1 MNEHLA
7 LLLSPLFDRRPGEGL
22 SCFLHGPHQA
32 DLEKSG
38 IVDATIDLQKL
49 RDVPPSMIDDLL
61 GYRASRRITSAL
73 LFPFFDPST
82 NTWMDH
88 VRMKIFPAQTTKRRG
103 TIKYLQPR
111 GSGVRLYFCRAVL
124 ELVYFSPAR
133 APGRRLLWDR
143 RMARRRFH
151 RVAQGLRP
159 YSPEAHRRA
168 RPGRR
173 RPDESERAPWSQAV
187 RPDLEPS
194 WGSRRSDAPP
204 APGVRRMKAR
214 STRPPKLR
222 LTREQ
227 RAFAAM
233 QARLRARLE
242 SLKFSPH
249 ERAHVERLLAAASLP
264 PASPEV
270 ELVRLFEIPDGP
282 TRQQWRQHLLEER
295 QAPRAT
301 ETSP

>member
-1 MNEHLA
+1 
-7 LLLSPLFDRRPGEGL
+7 
-22 SCFLHGPHQA
+22 
-32 DLEKSG
+32 
-38 IVDATIDLQKL
+38 
-49 RDVPPSMIDDLL
+49 
-61 GYRASRRITSAL
+61 
-73 LFPFFDPST
+73 
-82 NTWMDH
+82 
-88 VRMKIFPAQTTKRRG
+88 
-103 TIKYLQPR
+103 
-111 GSGVRLYFCRAVL
+111 VL
-124 ELVYFSPAR
+124 ELVYFSDEPLYLVESEKKAL
-133 APGRRLLWDR
+133 A
-143 RMARRRFH
+143 
-151 RVAQGLRP
+151 VAQLGLP
-159 YSPEAHRRA
+159 
-168 RPGRR
+168 
-173 RPDESERAPWSQAV
+173 AV
-187 RPDLEPS
+187 AFCGIEG
-194 WGSRRSDAPP
+194 WHVG
-204 APGVRRMKAR
+204 GRMKAR